1 MAEPKPVETPQFP
14 PIPTPEQLAQDLNY
28 LQLKDTGVP
37 LCKLCGSKKMTDD
50 DNKLICSYGKKDC
63 SFEVSK

>member
-1 MAEPKPVETPQFP
+1 MAEPKPETPQFP
-14 PIPTPEQLAQDLNY
+14 PLPTPEQLAKDLNH
-28 LQLKDTGVP
+28 LQLKKTGIA

-50 DNKLICSYGKKDC
+50 DNNLICSYGKKDC

>member
-14 PIPTPEQLAQDLNY
+14 PIPTPEQLAKDLNH
-28 LQLKDTGVP
+28 LQLKKTGIA

-50 DNKLICSYGKKDC
+50 DNNLICSYGKKDC